1 MEIEI
6 QTRGFAVTDALRAH
20 VAKRIEAA
28 LAPFKRHVRRVVA
41 RLGDE
46 NGPRG
51 GFDKTCRIGV
61 SVGGAPDVFAADT
74 RPDLY
79 TAIDCAADRLA
90 VALARR
96 LNRKRDLRRHSGA
109 RGVAALRS
117 GIGNDESPQTE
128 T

>member
-1 MEIEI
+1 M
-6 QTRGFAVTDALRAH
+6 
-20 VAKRIEAA
+20 
-28 LAPFKRHVRRVVA
+28 
-41 RLGDE
+41 
-46 NGPRG
+46 
-51 GFDKTCRIGV
+51 
-61 SVGGAPDVFAADT
+61 FAADT

-79 TAIDCAADRLA
+79 TAIDRAADRLA

-117 GIGNDESPQTE
+117 GVGNDESRQTE